1 MSFSRIKYDN
11 EAYDLQLNRSV
22 APGDY
27 RLFHNYNENCDK
39 CYSQDGVR
47 NSKSDSAITS
57 QWANMADAESL
68 LTNRVNKLIDY
79 NAYGANDMYKNVPII
94 TVPNCDNSLAAED
107 TRFSYPLEAY
117 RSMDTTNYHYSPH
130 LFSNPQCEIQDDRI
144 GMNSRLRIKDTFKP
158 TPVNLIDQVSIL
170 PKGTQL
176 MDDELSQH
184 STVENMCKDLL
195 N

>member
-27 RLFHNYNENCDK
+27 RLFQNYNENCDK

-68 LTNRVNKLIDY
+68 LTNRVNKLIDH

-94 TVPNCDNSLAAED
+94 TVPTCDNSLSAED

-117 RSMDTTNYHYSPH
+117 RSMDLTAYHYSPH

-144 GMNSRLRIKDTFKP
+144 GMNSRLRVKDTFKP
-158 TPVNLIDQVSIL
+158 TPVNLIDQISIL
-170 PKGTQL
+170 PKGGQL
-176 MDDELSQH
+176 MDDELSQP
-184 STVENMCKDLL
+184 SSVQNMCKNLL

>member
-27 RLFHNYNENCDK
+27 RLFQNYNENCDK
-39 CYSQDGVR
+39 CYSKDGVK

-57 QWANMADAESL
+57 QWGNMADAESL

-79 NAYGANDMYKNVPII
+79 NDYGANDMYKNIPII
-94 TVPNCDNSLAAED
+94 AIPDCNKSLAPED
-107 TRFSYPLEAY
+107 TRFSYPLEAF

-144 GMNSRLRIKDTFKP
+144 GMNSRLRVKDTFKP
-158 TPVNLIDQVSIL
+158 TPPKLVDQDSIL
-170 PKGTQL
+170 PNGGVI
-176 MDDELSQH
+176 MENELSEP
-184 STVENMCKDLL
+184 SNMQNVCNNLL